1 MSEITNFH
9 YAIKRKKELIRRKDR
24 KKKKKKKK
32 KTVLEKLKLLIFYC
46 NEIVSV
52 HEDGRGGLEISGRG
66 LI

>member
-32 KTVLEKLKLLIFYC
+32 RLLEKLKLLIFYC